1 MGKDIFLSSE
11 TFGDFLRRLRVERRY
26 SQERMAVM
34 MELSQ
39 NSYCLMEN
47 GRTRITLEHIQQIAK
62 ALDMSSPRLI
72 ASYTSYMSTIGMDN
86 PLLK

>member
-1 MGKDIFLSSE
+1 MGKDILFSSG
-11 TFGDFLRRLRVERRY
+11 TFGDFLRQLRLEQSY
-26 SQERMAVM
+26 SQDTMATK

-62 ALDMSSPRLI
+62 ALDMSSSRLI
-72 ASYTSYMSTIGMDN
+72 ALYTLYMSSSTH
-86 PLLK
+86 PRPS